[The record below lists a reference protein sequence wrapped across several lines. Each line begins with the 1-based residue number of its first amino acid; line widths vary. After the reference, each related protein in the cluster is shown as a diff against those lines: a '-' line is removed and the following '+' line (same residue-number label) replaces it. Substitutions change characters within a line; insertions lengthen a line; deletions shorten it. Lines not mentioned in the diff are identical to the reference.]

1 MIQNVL
7 RAIGGVGVYDTISIC
22 LFVLVFCG
30 ALLWAARMPQPFLNR
45 MSTLPLEDESSPATG
60 TKSHE

>member
-30 ALLWAARMPQPFLNR
+30 ALVWALLQKKSFLNS
-45 MSTLPLEDESSPATG
+45 MSLLPLEDDEPLSKGDPN
-60 TKSHE
+60 HE